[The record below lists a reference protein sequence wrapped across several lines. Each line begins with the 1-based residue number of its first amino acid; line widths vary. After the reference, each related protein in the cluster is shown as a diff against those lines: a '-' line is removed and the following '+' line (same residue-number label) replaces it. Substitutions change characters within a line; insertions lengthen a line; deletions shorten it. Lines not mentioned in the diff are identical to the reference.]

1 MTSKPRDGVHGWFD
15 RLDDQKWLTNLP
27 PEPPVNEPE
36 ARRQWKLDNGI
47 CLGCSHRLP
56 EHGGGCP
63 AGSNP
68 GRLD

>member
-1 MTSKPRDGVHGWFD
+1 MTSKPPEDLKT
-15 RLDDQKWLTNLP
+15 LDELTETFNWLAKLP
-27 PEPPVNEPE
+27 PEPPMNEPK

-63 AGSNP
+63 AGPNP
-68 GRLD
+68 GSLD